1 MLLADLLLA
10 VALLAARACAAPD
23 GLLVERTPYAFP
35 AWDRAA
41 AATDVEEV
49 ATRKEYEAAI
59 GGDCV
64 LEKLRYRSDGLAVVA
79 YFFHPRA
86 RAPARRPV
94 VVFNRGSY
102 VRGDAAPE
110 LVTTFR
116 RLADAG
122 FAVVAPLYRGSD
134 GGEGTDE
141 MGGADLAD
149 LMNVLPLLDELEGL
163 DPRNVFLYG
172 ESRGGMMVFQA
183 LRAGFPARAAAT
195 FGAFTDLEDLL
206 ATNGD
211 ALARAIWPDFA
222 ARKDEILET
231 RSALRWPADLRA
243 PLLLMHGSA
252 DGSVPPTQTLRL
264 ATELARADRDFGLIV
279 FEGDGHTLFG
289 HRVERDRAAAA
300 FFRRH
305 TIE

>member
-1 MLLADLLLA
+1 MLLADL
-10 VALLAARACAAPD
+10 VLAAGLTAAHTAASD
-23 GLLVERTPYAFP
+23 GLLLARNSYDFP
-35 AWDRAA
+35 AWDDAVA
-41 AATDVEEV
+41 DTDVERY
-49 ATRKEYEAAI
+49 ATEEEYAAAV
-59 GGDCV
+59 GGDGV
-64 LEKLRYRSDGLAVVA
+64 LEKLRYRSGELAVVA

-86 RAPARRPV
+86 SEPARRPV

-102 VRGDAAPE
+102 VRDDVAPE

-116 RLADAG
+116 RLADEG

-134 GGEGTDE
+134 GGEGHDD

-149 LMNVLPLLDELEGL
+149 LMNVLPLLDELPGL
-163 DPRNVFLYG
+163 DVRNVFLYG

-183 LRAGFPARAAAT
+183 LRAGFRARAAAT
-195 FGAFTDLEDLL
+195 FGAFTDLEDLI

-211 ALARAIWPDFA
+211 AAARAIWPDFA

-231 RSALRWPADLRA
+231 RSALRWPAELRA

-279 FEGDGHTLFG
+279 FEGDGHTLFE
-289 HRVERDRAAAA
+289 HRIERDRAVAA
-300 FFRRH
+300 FFREH
-305 TIE
+305 LAE